1 MITLPCQQI
10 YLEETMI
17 ETIKK
22 LARERE
28 LTQSEIIREA
38 ILKYIQE
45 EQVKGKVVDPV
56 CRTRKIA
63 NVFGFD
69 REFNTLGFLLSP
81 FQVHEEKA
89 EYHILKP

>member
-1 MITLPCQQI
+1 MIRKQI

-22 LARERE
+22 LAREKD

-45 EQVKGKVVDPV
+45 EQVKGKVVDPLLALIG
-56 CRTRKIA
+56 IA
-63 NVFGFD
+63 NESDAQLTDGSENHD
-69 REFNTLGFLLSP
+69 YYLYGGL
-81 FQVHEEKA
+81 
-89 EYHILKP
+89 IDD